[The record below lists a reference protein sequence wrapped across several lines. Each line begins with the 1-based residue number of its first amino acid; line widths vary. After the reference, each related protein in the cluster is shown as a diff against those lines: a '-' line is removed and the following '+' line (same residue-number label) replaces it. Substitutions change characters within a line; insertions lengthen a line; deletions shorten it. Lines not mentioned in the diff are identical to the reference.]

1 MKRSEIL
8 FGILRIPLDL
18 AAAFGALVLAYR
30 LREANI
36 DLLPS
41 MQLLSASSTLP
52 LFEYYLTHFVAPT
65 AFAFVLIAALL
76 RLYSLKTTL
85 GPWKEMRTV
94 FLASLL
100 WVTLIMAWFFLVQR
114 QLFFSRILLVQATV
128 FVTLFALSFR
138 TLIVLIQR
146 RMLRRGIGVR
156 TVLSCGLIPLPEG
169 VRHEASRDVRFR
181 YAGHV
186 ATQRDVEDIHG
197 RTPLDLVLHTDPS
210 PAVAV
215 DLIDY
220 CRSHHIG
227 YAFVPSI
234 FADVPHQLSVHHM
247 GLLPVL
253 QFEPTPLDGWGRVWK
268 RVVDLLVGSV
278 LVLVMSPVL
287 LLVSLIILVTCGWPV
302 FYISRRVSQYGKST
316 IPLMKFRTMCRDA
329 DIRKD
334 DFKHLSHRQ
343 DGPLFKIKNDPR
355 VTNIGRILRR
365 FSIDE
370 LPQLLNVVLGHLSLV
385 GPRPHL
391 PEEVARYREKD
402 RRVFVVRPGVTG
414 LAQISG
420 RSDLSFEE
428 EVQLDMRYIEDW
440 SLTMDFWILWRTF
453 FVVIF
458 GRGAD

>member
-1 MKRSEIL
+1 MKRSEIV

-52 LFEYYLTHFVAPT
+52 PFQYYLTHFVAPT
-65 AFAFVLIAALL
+65 ACAFVLIAALL

-85 GPWKEMRTV
+85 GAWREMRTV

-114 QLFFSRILLVQATV
+114 QLFFSRILLMQATA
-128 FVTLFALSFR
+128 FVILFSLAFR
-138 TLIVLIQR
+138 TLIVLMQR
-146 RMLRRGIGVR
+146 QMLRRGIGVR
-156 TVLSCGLIPLPEG
+156 TVLSCGLMELPEG
-169 VRHEASRDVRFR
+169 VRHEVSRDVRFR
-181 YAGHV
+181 YVGHV
-186 ATQRDVEDIHG
+186 ATNSDLEDADAK
-197 RTPLDLVLHTDPS
+197 TPLDLVLHTDPS
-210 PAVAV
+210 GAAAA

-227 YAFVPSI
+227 YSFVPSI
-234 FADVPHQLSVHHM
+234 FTDVPHQLSVHHI
-247 GLLPVL
+247 GLMPVL

-268 RVVDLLVGSV
+268 RMVDFFIGGALLIV
-278 LVLVMSPVL
+278 LSPVL
-287 LLVSLIILVTCGWPV
+287 LLTALIILVTCGRPV
-302 FYISRRVSQYGKST
+302 FYCSRRVSQYGKST
-316 IPLMKFRTMCRDA
+316 IPLMKFRTMCVDA
-329 DIRKD
+329 DMRKED
-334 DFKHLSHRQ
+334 IKHLSHRQ

-355 VTNIGRILRR
+355 ITPIGRVLRR
-365 FSIDE
+365 LSIDE

-402 RRVFVVRPGVTG
+402 RRVFVVRPGITG

-428 EVQLDMRYIEDW
+428 EVKLDMRYIEDW
-440 SLTMDFWILWRTF
+440 SLMMDVWILWRTF